1 MLEVAIVYRRAY
13 FRGLEVL
20 VTEREG
26 ALEKYVRDDLP
37 KLAKGRVPSKTAR
50 PVTETS

>member
-1 MLEVAIVYRRAY
+1 
-13 FRGLEVL
+13 VL

-37 KLAKGRVPSKTAR
+37 KLAKGRVPSKMVK
-50 PVTETS
+50 PVTEAS